1 MRSRASSSNSV
12 CDFGAERTRLELDER
27 FREFEDRFLPEDDF
41 LELDL
46 GDFEDMY

>member
-1 MRSRASSSNSV
+1 MFKASSSSSD
-12 CDFGAERTRLELDER
+12 CDFGVDRLRLELDER
-27 FREFEDRFLPEDDF
+27 FRELEDRFLPEDDF